1 MISLSTL
8 TAQKLG
14 FVFLGI
20 MLFGLNG
27 PTNAEPVSFS
37 TVLADSTALADP
49 NDQAYAEHPLAKI
62 WHYPASQP
70 AVPVVLIHG
79 GCWSNEYGRDHT
91 KAMATALSEHGF
103 DIWLPEY
110 RRVGDEGGGWPGS
123 LDDVQAALDY
133 VEKQTGVKPIAVGHS
148 AGGHLALR
156 AAMRADSKI
165 AGVVALAPITDLV
178 AYGAQEGSCQ
188 SMVAPFMGDETY
200 SPDGAYREASIRVE
214 AISVPVSVLL
224 GTSDPIIGAEQVA
237 AFNSD
242 NLLLIEGAGHF
253 DVIYPQSGA
262 FDAVVTAIRKT
273 IVDAKR

>member
-27 PTNAEPVSFS
+27 TAHAEPVSFS

-273 IVDAKR
+273 NVDAKR

>member
-1 MISLSTL
+1 MILRSTL

-27 PTNAEPVSFS
+27 IAHAEPVSFS

-62 WHYPASQP
+62 WHYPTSQP

-156 AAMRADSKI
+156 AAMRADSNI

-188 SMVAPFMGDETY
+188 SMVAPFMGDEIY
-200 SPDGAYREASIRVE
+200 SPDAAYREASIRVE

-224 GTSDPIIGAEQVA
+224 GTNDPIIGAEQVA

-242 NLLLIEGAGHF
+242 NLLLIDGAGHF

>member
-27 PTNAEPVSFS
+27 TANAEPVSFS

-62 WHYPASQP
+62 WHYPTSQP

-156 AAMRADSKI
+156 AAMRADSNI

>member
-1 MISLSTL
+1 MILRSTL

-27 PTNAEPVSFS
+27 TANAEPVSFS

-62 WHYPASQP
+62 WHYPTSQP

-156 AAMRADSKI
+156 AAMRADSNI

>member
-1 MISLSTL
+1 MILRSTL

-27 PTNAEPVSFS
+27 TANAEPVSFS

-62 WHYPASQP
+62 WHYPTSQP
-70 AVPVVLIHG
+70 EVPVVLIHG

>member
-1 MISLSTL
+1 MTSCSIP
-8 TAQKLG
+8 TAKKLG
-14 FVFLGI
+14 IVFLG
-20 MLFGLNG
+20 LTFFAFNG
-27 PTNAEPVSFS
+27 PAYSEPVSFS

-49 NDQAYAEHPLAKI
+49 DDQAYAEHPLAKI
-62 WHYPASQP
+62 WHYPTSQP
-70 AVPVVLIHG
+70 TIPVVLIHG

-91 KAMATALSEHGF
+91 KAMATALSEDGF

-110 RRVGDEGGGWPGS
+110 RRVGDDGGGWPGS
-123 LDDVQAALDY
+123 FDDVQAALDY
-133 VEKQTGVKPIAVGHS
+133 VKKQTGKKPIAVGHS

-156 AAMRADSKI
+156 AAMRADSNV

-178 AYGAQEGSCQ
+178 SYGAQEGSCQ

-200 SPDGAYREASIRVE
+200 SPDPTYREASIRVE

-237 AFNSD
+237 AFGSD
-242 NLLLIEGAGHF
+242 NLLLIDGAGHF

-262 FDAVVTAIRKT
+262 FDAVVTAIRQT
-273 IVDAKR
+273 IADAKR

>member
-1 MISLSTL
+1 MILRSIPTV
-8 TAQKLG
+8 QKLS
-14 FVFLGI
+14 FFFLGLT
-20 MLFGLNG
+20 LFAFNG
-27 PTNAEPVSFS
+27 AARAEPVSFS

-49 NDQAYAEHPLAKI
+49 DDQAYAKHPLGKI

-70 AVPVVLIHG
+70 AAPVVLIHG

-91 KAMATALSEHGF
+91 KAMATALFEDGF

-133 VEKQTGVKPIAVGHS
+133 VEKQTGMKPIAVGHS

-156 AAMRADSKI
+156 AAMRADSNI

-200 SPDGAYREASIRVE
+200 YPDAAYQEASIRVE
-214 AISVPVSVLL
+214 EISVPVSVLL

-242 NLLLIEGAGHF
+242 NLLLIDGTGHF

-262 FDAVVTAIRKT
+262 FHSVVKAIRQM
-273 IVDAKR
+273 IANAKR

>member
-1 MISLSTL
+1 MALPYQSTQGTCRL
-8 TAQKLG
+8 
-14 FVFLGI
+14 
-20 MLFGLNG
+20 
-27 PTNAEPVSFS
+27 
-37 TVLADSTALADP
+37 DS
-49 NDQAYAEHPLAKI
+49 
-62 WHYPASQP
+62 
-70 AVPVVLIHG
+70 G

-91 KAMATALSEHGF
+91 KAMAMALSEDGF

-110 RRVGDEGGGWPGS
+110 RRVGDDGGGWPGS
-123 LDDVQAALDY
+123 LDDVQTALDY
-133 VEKQTGVKPIAVGHS
+133 VEKRTGMKPIAVGHS

-156 AAMRADSKI
+156 AAMRTDSNI

-200 SPDGAYREASIRVE
+200 SPDVEYQKASIRVE
-214 AISVPVSVLL
+214 AVSVPVSVLL

-242 NLLLIEGAGHF
+242 NLLLIDGAGHF

-262 FDAVVTAIRKT
+262 FGAVVEAIRQM
-273 IVDAKR
+273 IADAKR

>member
-1 MISLSTL
+1 MNLPSSPTF
-8 TAQKLG
+8 QKFG
-14 FVFLGI
+14 FVFLG
-20 MLFGLNG
+20 LTLLAFNHHAR
-27 PTNAEPVSFS
+27 AEPVSFS

-49 NDQAYAEHPLAKI
+49 DDQAYAEHPLAEI
-62 WHYPASQP
+62 WHYPTSQP
-70 AVPVVLIHG
+70 AAPVVLIHG

-91 KAMATALSEHGF
+91 KAMATALSGDGF

-110 RRVGDEGGGWPGS
+110 RRVGDDGGGWPGS

-133 VEKQTGVKPIAVGHS
+133 VEKQTGMKPIAVGHS

-156 AAMRADSKI
+156 AAMRTDSNI

-188 SMVAPFMGDETY
+188 SMVGPFMGDETY
-200 SPDGAYREASIRVE
+200 SPDGAYRDASIRVE

-237 AFNSD
+237 TFNSD
-242 NLLLIEGAGHF
+242 NLLLIDGAGHF

-262 FDAVVTAIRKT
+262 FDAVVTAIRQT
-273 IVDAKR
+273 IADAKR

>member
-1 MISLSTL
+1 MISRSSL
-8 TAQKLG
+8 TVQKLG
-14 FVFLGI
+14 FVFLG
-20 MLFGLNG
+20 LTLLTFNHHVR
-27 PTNAEPVSFS
+27 AEPVSFS
-37 TVLADSTALADP
+37 TVLTDSMALADP
-49 NDQAYAEHPLAKI
+49 ADQTYAEHPLAKI
-62 WHYPASQP
+62 WHYPTSQP
-70 AVPVVLIHG
+70 AAPVVLIHG

-110 RRVGDEGGGWPGS
+110 RRVGDDGGGWPGS
-123 LDDVQAALDY
+123 LDDVQTALDY
-133 VEKQTGVKPIAVGHS
+133 VEQQTGMQPIAVGHS

-156 AAMRADSKI
+156 AAMRTDTNI

-188 SMVAPFMGDETY
+188 AMVAPFMGDETY
-200 SPDGAYREASIRVE
+200 SPDGAYQDASIRVD

-242 NLLLIEGAGHF
+242 NLLLIDGAGHF

-262 FDAVVTAIRKT
+262 FDAVTTSIRQM
-273 IVDAKR
+273 IANAKR

>member
-1 MISLSTL
+1 MNLPSSPTV
-8 TAQKLG
+8 QKLG
-14 FVFLGI
+14 FVFLG
-20 MLFGLNG
+20 LTLLAFNHHAR
-27 PTNAEPVSFS
+27 AEPVSFS

-49 NDQAYAEHPLAKI
+49 DDQAYAEHPLAKI
-62 WHYPASQP
+62 WHYPTSQP
-70 AVPVVLIHG
+70 AATVVLIHG

-91 KAMATALSEHGF
+91 KAMATALSEDGF

-110 RRVGDEGGGWPGS
+110 RRVGDDGGGWPGS

-133 VEKQTGVKPIAVGHS
+133 VEKQTGKQPIAVGHS

-156 AAMRADSKI
+156 AAMRTDSNI

-178 AYGAQEGSCQ
+178 SYGAQEGSCQ
-188 SMVAPFMGDETY
+188 SMVAPFMGDVTY
-200 SPDGAYREASIRVE
+200 SPDAAYEGASIRVE

-224 GTSDPIIGAEQVA
+224 GTSDPIIGTEQVA

-242 NLLLIEGAGHF
+242 NLLLIDGAGHF

-262 FDAVVTAIRKT
+262 FDAVVTAIRQM
-273 IVDAKR
+273 IANAKR

>member
-1 MISLSTL
+1 MNLPSSPTV
-8 TAQKLG
+8 QKLG
-14 FVFLGI
+14 FVFLG
-20 MLFGLNG
+20 LTLLAFNHHAR
-27 PTNAEPVSFS
+27 AEPVSFS

-49 NDQAYAEHPLAKI
+49 DDQAYAEHPLAKI
-62 WHYPASQP
+62 WHYPTSQP
-70 AVPVVLIHG
+70 AATVVLIHG

-91 KAMATALSEHGF
+91 KAMATALSEDGF

-110 RRVGDEGGGWPGS
+110 RRVGDDGGGWPGS

-133 VEKQTGVKPIAVGHS
+133 VEKQTGKQPIAVGHS

-156 AAMRADSKI
+156 AAMRTDSNI

-200 SPDGAYREASIRVE
+200 SPGAAYREASIRVE

-224 GTSDPIIGAEQVA
+224 GTSDPIIGAEQVT

-242 NLLLIEGAGHF
+242 NLLLIDGAGHF

-262 FDAVVTAIRKT
+262 FDAVTTAIRQM
-273 IVDAKR
+273 IANAKR